1 MKRKSIILLAV
12 LMVGLLVIGGCGQE
26 TAAPADDDHHEE
38 HEDVHEE
45 EYECDLD
52 HDELPFEWS
61 GEYTFTEGT
70 YTMEFMESHDP
81 SCAVAFVMK
90 EGNVEE
96 IHYHAHHIME
106 AHMDKIEPLGTFSAY
121 PDYGYVLELSSEGT
135 KFDFEIQEPGDYI
148 IFFEHFP
155 HEFDLRIL
163 DNDGNEIEPQN
174 PVEYVDDHHHDHD
187 HHDHE
192 DCDHDH
198 EDCAHD
204 HEDCD
209 HDQDHHECDHDH

>member
-1 MKRKSIILLAV
+1 MKRKSLILLAV
-12 LMVGLLVIGGCGQE
+12 LMIGLLVIGGCGQE
-26 TAAPADDDHHEE
+26 AVTPVEDDHEE
-38 HEDVHEE
+38 HGYVQEE

-106 AHMDKIEPLGTFSAY
+106 AHMDKVEPLGTFSAY
-121 PDYGYVLELSSEGT
+121 PDYGYILELSPEGT
-135 KFDFEIQEPGDYI
+135 SFDFEIQEPGDYI
-148 IFFEHFP
+148 VFFEHFP
-155 HEFDLRIL
+155 HEFDLRIM

-187 HHDHE
+187 HDHEECDHDHH

-198 EDCAHD
+198 E
-204 HEDCD
+204 
-209 HDQDHHECDHDH
+209 ECDHDHDHHDCDHDH

>member
-1 MKRKSIILLAV
+1 MKRKSLILLAV
-12 LMVGLLVIGGCGQE
+12 LMIGLLVIGGCGQE
-26 TAAPADDDHHEE
+26 AAAPVEDDHEE
-38 HEDVHEE
+38 QEDAQEE

-61 GEYTFTEGT
+61 GEYNFTEGT

-106 AHMDKIEPLGTFSAY
+106 AHMDKVEPTGTFNAY
-121 PDYGYVLELSSEGT
+121 PDYGYILELSPEGT
-135 KFDFEIQEPGDYI
+135 SFDFEIQEPGDYI
-148 IFFEHFP
+148 VFFEHFP
-155 HEFDLRIL
+155 HEFDLRIM
-163 DNDGNEIEPQN
+163 DNDGNEIEAQN

-187 HHDHE
+187 HDHEECGHDHDHH

-198 EDCAHD
+198 
-204 HEDCD
+204 
-209 HDQDHHECDHDH
+209 